1 MHLRGSSELL
11 LRRDSL
17 CPFQVRGLQELL
29 SLFPRICICS
39 CSCICNERRPPAF
52 LPPALLRRVL
62 ALMLP
67 ALVPAL
73 VLGHHHLVPL
83 ALLVLALVVL
93 VALILIPPLVLVL
106 VVLLLVVLLL
116 VTIPL
121 HAEHPL

>member
-29 SLFPRICICS
+29 SLFPRICSCS
-39 CSCICNERRPPAF
+39 CSCICICNERRPPAF

-93 VALILIPPLVLVL
+93 VALILIPPLVLV
-106 VVLLLVVLLL
+106 VLLLVVLLL